1 MDTILEQLP
10 RMSPGGLV
18 AVYCVGIGVTGLT
31 LFLSIRTCVRHAAII
46 LRGWP
51 DRDIGEDPNEG

>member
-1 MDTILEQLP
+1 VNTILEQLP

-18 AVYCVGIGVTGLT
+18 AVYCSAIGVAGLT

-51 DRDIGEDPNEG
+51 ERDLGEDVNEG